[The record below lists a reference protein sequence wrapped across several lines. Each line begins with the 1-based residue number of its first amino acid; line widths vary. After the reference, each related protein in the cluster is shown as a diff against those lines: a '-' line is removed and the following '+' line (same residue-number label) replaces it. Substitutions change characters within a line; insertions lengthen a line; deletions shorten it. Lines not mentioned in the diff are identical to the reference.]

1 MNIFKQNLSLDALRA
16 LQTERLK
23 NVLSHAYKNVPL
35 YKRKLDEIG
44 LHPDDIKSIDD
55 IHKLPFTTKEDFREN
70 YPYGMFAVPMDKI
83 AKIHASSGTT
93 GQPTVVGY
101 TKNDLDIFD
110 EVVARSLYL
119 GGARAG
125 MKMHNAYGY
134 GLFTGGLGIHGGA
147 TKLGMAVIP
156 VSTGM
161 TDRQITVLKEFK
173 PEVICCTPS
182 YAQFLAQES
191 LKRGI
196 DPKDLNLKYAVL
208 GAEPWTEPIR
218 SQIEAG
224 LDVKA
229 TNIYGLS
236 EIIGPGV
243 SQESVEEQGTGSYIW
258 EDHFFP
264 EIVDKNTGAP
274 LPYGEEGVLVF
285 TTLTKEALPI
295 LRYWTN
301 DICSIQYDKN
311 AALPYIKMATIKGR
325 ADNMLIVRG
334 VNLFQT
340 QIEEVLQDI
349 EKIVPNYQIHVDRV
363 GNLDTLCVHCE
374 VKEGVSIED
383 KLLIKQLKSQIRAK
397 IGIAS
402 DIKLVAPFS
411 MLQNPRGKTQRIF
424 DVRDIY

>member
-83 AKIHASSGTT
+83 ARIHASSGTT

>member
-83 AKIHASSGTT
+83 ARIHASSGTT

-411 MLQNPRGKTQRIF
+411 MLQNPGGKTQRIF